1 MSDSFKC
8 FPSTEMEAI
17 AFLYVQNQDLTNKS
31 AAEIHVM
38 YREALKEI
46 KSASAARRTSQR

>member
-1 MSDSFKC
+1 
-8 FPSTEMEAI
+8 MEAI